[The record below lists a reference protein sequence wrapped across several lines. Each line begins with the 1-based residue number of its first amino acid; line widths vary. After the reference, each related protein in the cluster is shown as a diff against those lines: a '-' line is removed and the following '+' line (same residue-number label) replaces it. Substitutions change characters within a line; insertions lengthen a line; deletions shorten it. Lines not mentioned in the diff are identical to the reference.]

1 MHRIQVRPDRRLPS
15 RPAFVAGPPDQRM
28 MNDVFDIFNLF
39 FLVLAIVVFLKL
51 RSVLGR
57 RTGHERPPFKPVNT
71 GKPANDDNVVA
82 LPGAAKAAPTQDN
95 MKRQSAQ
102 TAAARWPDIAPTGSP
117 LASGLTKLANADP
130 NFDPDQFLDGARAA
144 YEMIVT
150 AFAQG
155 DTDTLENL
163 LSATVYDGFA
173 AAIAGREERGETI
186 KSSFVGIEE
195 AHILEAKLVRKIA
208 RITVKFKSELISVTR
223 NAKGKRIEGDPKKI
237 REVTD
242 VWTFERDAAS
252 LDPNWRLA
260 ATESA
265 N

>member
-1 MHRIQVRPDRRLPS
+1 
-15 RPAFVAGPPDQRM
+15 
-28 MNDVFDIFNLF
+28 MNHVFDIFNLF

-57 RTGHERPPFKPVNT
+57 RTGHERPPFEPVNT
-71 GKPANDDNVVA
+71 GDAANDDNVVA
-82 LPGAAKAAPTQDN
+82 LPAANKVAPPEGESEQDN
-95 MKRQSAQ
+95 AE
-102 TAAARWPDIAPTGSP
+102 AIAERWRDIAPAGSP
-117 LASGLTKLANADP
+117 LAAGLTKLAMADP
-130 NFDPDQFLDGARAA
+130 NFDPDQFLDGAKAA

-155 DTDTLENL
+155 DTETLENL
-163 LSATVYDGFA
+163 LSTPVYEGFA
-173 AAIAGREERGETI
+173 TAIAEREQRGETV

-195 AHILEAKLVRKIA
+195 AHILEAKLARKTA

-223 NAKGKRIEGDPKKI
+223 DAKGKLIDGDPKKI

-242 VWTFERDAAS
+242 VWTFERDASS

-260 ATESA
+260 ATEAA